1 MVINMQWIEVNIYT
15 TTDGIEPLCGRLY
28 AVGLNGVQIKDA
40 ADFNDFIENETQYWD
55 YIDESLE
62 PLKTCETCVTVY
74 LTDNADGRELL
85 SHIRGT
91 VAELRS
97 LDDDNKFGRLEIELS
112 GINEEDWANNWKKY
126 YKPFN
131 LGKNL
136 LIKPEWEQ
144 LDDNEIKDK
153 VVLSMNPGHLF
164 GTGTHHSTQLCMI
177 ELEKYIRNGDRVL
190 DLGCGSGILSILSL
204 LLGADSAVAVDIDP
218 AAPVTAM
225 ENLAMNGISPERY
238 SVLVGNVIDD
248 AALREKTGGDYD
260 VVVANIVA
268 DVIIAMSPTAYS
280 LTKKGGIF
288 ISSGIIGPRGDEV
301 REAVTGAGFEITD
314 IHEQSDWLCITA
326 KKN

>member
-1 MVINMQWIEVNIYT
+1 MKWIETNIYT

-40 ADFNDFIENETQYWD
+40 ADFNDFVENETQYWD

-74 LTDNADGRELL
+74 LTDDADGLELL

-91 VAELRS
+91 VAELKS
-97 LDDDNKFGRLEIELS
+97 LDTDGAFGRLEIELS
-112 GINEEDWANNWKKY
+112 GKDEEDWANNWKKY
-126 YKPFN
+126 YKPFK
-131 LGKNL
+131 LGKKL

-144 LDDNEIKDK
+144 LAESETNGR

-177 ELEKYIRNGDRVL
+177 ELEKYVRKGDRVL

-204 LLGADSAVAVDIDP
+204 LLGAESAVAVDIDP
-218 AAPVTAM
+218 AAPATAT
-225 ENLAMNGISPERY
+225 ENLELNGISPERY
-238 SVLVGNVIDD
+238 SVLVGSVTDD
-248 AALREKTGGDYD
+248 AALREKIGGDYD

-268 DVIIAMSPTAYS
+268 DVIIAISRTAYS
-280 LTKKGGIF
+280 QTRKGGVF
-288 ISSGIIGPRGDEV
+288 ITSGIIGPRGEEV
-301 REAVTGAGFEITD
+301 RKAIAEAGFEITD
-314 IHEQSDWLCITA
+314 VHEQSDWLCITA

>member
-1 MVINMQWIEVNIYT
+1 MQWIEVNIYT

-74 LTDNADGRELL
+74 LTDDADGRELL

-177 ELEKYIRNGDRVL
+177 ELEKYIRNGNRVL

>member
-1 MVINMQWIEVNIYT
+1 MQGTKWIEINIYT
-15 TTDGIEPLCGRLY
+15 TTEGIEPLCGRLY

-62 PLKTCETCVTVY
+62 PLKSCETCVTVY
-74 LTDNADGRELL
+74 LTDDADGREML

-91 VAELRS
+91 VAELKA
-97 LDDDNKFGRLEIELS
+97 LDNSGSFGRLDIELR
-112 GINEEDWANNWKKY
+112 GINEEDWANNWKQY
-126 YKPFN
+126 YKPFK
-131 LGKNL
+131 LGEKL
-136 LIKPEWEQ
+136 LIKPEWEEI
-144 LDDNEIKDK
+144 DNADGR

-177 ELEKYIRNGDRVL
+177 ELEKYVTEGDRVL

-204 LLGADSAVAVDIDP
+204 LLGAGSAVAVDIDP
-218 AAPVTAM
+218 AAPATAM

-238 SVLVGNVIDD
+238 NVLVGNVIDD
-248 AALREKTGGDYD
+248 AELRSKIGVDYD

-268 DVIIAMSPTAYS
+268 DVIIAMSKTAYCQ
-280 LTKKGGIF
+280 TRRGGIF
-288 ISSGIIGPRGDEV
+288 ITSGIIGPRGEEV
-301 REAVTGAGFEITD
+301 KAAITDAGFEIID
-314 IHEQSDWLCITA
+314 VHEQSDWLCITS

>member
-1 MVINMQWIEVNIYT
+1 MQWIETNIYT
-15 TTDGIEPLCGRLY
+15 TTEGIEPLCGRLY

-55 YIDESLE
+55 YIDDSLE

-74 LTDNADGRELL
+74 LTDDADGRELL

-91 VAELRS
+91 VTELKA
-97 LDDDNKFGRLEIELS
+97 LDRDGRFGRLEMDLK

-126 YKPFN
+126 YKTFN
-131 LGKNL
+131 LGKKL

-144 LDDNEIKDK
+144 LAESDVEDK

-177 ELEKYIRNGDRVL
+177 ELEKYVRKGDRVL

-204 LLGADSAVAVDIDP
+204 LLGAKDAVAVDIDP
-218 AAPVTAM
+218 AAPATAM

-248 AALREKTGGDYD
+248 TALREKIGGDYD

-268 DVIIAMSPTAYS
+268 DVIIAMSRTAYS
-280 LTKKGGIF
+280 QTRKGGIF
-288 ISSGIIGPRGDEV
+288 ITSGIIGPRGDEV
-301 REAVTGAGFEITD
+301 RAAITEAGFEITD
-314 IHEQSDWLCITA
+314 MHEQSDWLCITA

>member
-1 MVINMQWIEVNIYT
+1 MQWIETNIYT

-62 PLKTCETCVTVY
+62 SLKTCETCVTVY
-74 LTDNADGRELL
+74 LTDDADGRELL

-91 VAELRS
+91 VAELKS
-97 LDDDNKFGRLEIELS
+97 MDAEGNFGRLEIELK
-112 GINEEDWANNWKKY
+112 GVDEEDWANNWKKY
-126 YKPFN
+126 YKPFY
-131 LGKNL
+131 LGDNL
-136 LIKPEWEQ
+136 LIKPEWE
-144 LDDNEIKDK
+144 DIDNAEGK

-164 GTGTHHSTQLCMI
+164 GTGTHHSTQLCMV
-177 ELEKYIRNGDRVL
+177 ELEKYVQSGDRVL

-204 LLGADSAVAVDIDP
+204 LLGAESAVAVDIDP
-218 AAPVTAM
+218 AAPATAM
-225 ENLAMNGISPERY
+225 ENLAMNGISPDRY

-248 AALREKTGGDYD
+248 EALKAKIGGDYD

-268 DVIIAMSPTAYS
+268 DVIIAMSATAYS
-280 LTKKGGIF
+280 QTKQGGYF
-288 ISSGIIGPRGDEV
+288 ITSGIIGPRGDEV
-301 REAVTGAGFEITD
+301 KAAVTAAGFEIVEV
-314 IHEQSDWLCITA
+314 HEQSDWLCITA

>member
-1 MVINMQWIEVNIYT
+1 MQWIEVNIYT

-74 LTDNADGRELL
+74 LTDDADGRELL

-136 LIKPEWEQ
+136 LIKPEWAQ

>member
-1 MVINMQWIEVNIYT
+1 MQWIETNIYT
-15 TTDGIEPLCGRLY
+15 TTAGIEPLCGRLY

-62 PLKTCETCVTVY
+62 SLKTCETCVTVY
-74 LTDNADGRELL
+74 LTDDADGRELL

-91 VAELRS
+91 VAELKS
-97 LDDDNKFGRLEIELS
+97 MDNDGQFGRLEIELS

-136 LIKPEWEQ
+136 LIKPEWEEI
-144 LDDNEIKDK
+144 DDAEGK

-164 GTGTHHSTQLCMI
+164 GTGTHHSTQLCMV
-177 ELEKYIRNGDRVL
+177 ELEKYIQSGDRVL

-204 LLGADSAVAVDIDP
+204 LLGAKDAVAVDIDP
-218 AAPVTAM
+218 AAPATAM
-225 ENLAMNGISPERY
+225 ENLAMNGISPDRY

-248 AALREKTGGDYD
+248 DALKAKIGGNYD

-268 DVIIAMSPTAYS
+268 DVIIAMSTTAYAQ
-280 LTKKGGIF
+280 TKKGGYF
-288 ISSGIIGPRGDEV
+288 ITSGIIGPRGDEV
-301 REAVTGAGFEITD
+301 KSAITAAGFEIVAVHD
-314 IHEQSDWLCITA
+314 QSDWLCITA

>member
-1 MVINMQWIEVNIYT
+1 MDMQWIETNIYT

-28 AVGLNGVQIKDA
+28 AVGLNGVQITDA

-62 PLKTCETCVTVY
+62 PLKTCETRVTVY
-74 LTDNADGRELL
+74 LTDDPDGRELL

-91 VAELRS
+91 VAELKA
-97 LDDDNKFGRLEIELS
+97 LDAEGTFGRLAIELS

-126 YKPFN
+126 YKPFT
-131 LGKNL
+131 LGKKL

-144 LDDNEIKDK
+144 LEESQSQGK

-164 GTGTHHSTQLCMI
+164 GTGTHHSTQLCMV
-177 ELEKYIRNGDRVL
+177 ELEKYVRKGDRVL

-204 LLGADSAVAVDIDP
+204 LLGAESAVAVDIDP
-218 AAPVTAM
+218 AAPATAM
-225 ENLAMNGISPERY
+225 ENLSMNGISPDRY

-248 AALREKTGGDYD
+248 GALRGKIGGDYD

-268 DVIIAMSPTAYS
+268 DVIIAMSRTAYS
-280 LTKKGGIF
+280 QTRRGGVF
-288 ISSGIIGPRGDEV
+288 ITSGIIGPRADEV
-301 REAVTGAGFEITD
+301 KNALTEAGFEISD
-314 IHEQSDWLCITA
+314 IHEQSDWVCITA
-326 KKN
+326 NKN

>member
-1 MVINMQWIEVNIYT
+1 MQWIEVNIYT

-144 LDDNEIKDK
+144 LDESDVEDK
-153 VVLSMNPGHLF
+153 VVLAL
-164 GTGTHHSTQLCMI
+164 T
-177 ELEKYIRNGDRVL
+177 IRRSFV
-190 DLGCGSGILSILSL
+190 
-204 LLGADSAVAVDIDP
+204 
-218 AAPVTAM
+218 
-225 ENLAMNGISPERY
+225 
-238 SVLVGNVIDD
+238 
-248 AALREKTGGDYD
+248 
-260 VVVANIVA
+260 
-268 DVIIAMSPTAYS
+268 
-280 LTKKGGIF
+280 
-288 ISSGIIGPRGDEV
+288 
-301 REAVTGAGFEITD
+301 
-314 IHEQSDWLCITA
+314 
-326 KKN
+326 

>member
-1 MVINMQWIEVNIYT
+1 MQWIEVNIYT

-74 LTDNADGRELL
+74 LTDDADGRELL

-91 VAELRS
+91 IAELRS

-136 LIKPEWEQ
+136 LIKPAWEQ

>member
-1 MVINMQWIEVNIYT
+1 MKWIETNIYT

-40 ADFNDFIENETQYWD
+40 ADFNDFVENETQYWD

-74 LTDNADGRELL
+74 LTDDADGLELL

-91 VAELRS
+91 VAELKS
-97 LDDDNKFGRLEIELS
+97 LDTDGAFGRLEIELS
-112 GINEEDWANNWKKY
+112 GKDEEDWANNWKKY
-126 YKPFN
+126 YKPFK
-131 LGKNL
+131 LGKKL

-144 LDDNEIKDK
+144 LAESETNGR

-177 ELEKYIRNGDRVL
+177 ELEKYVRKGDRVL

-204 LLGADSAVAVDIDP
+204 LLGAESAVAVDIDP
-218 AAPVTAM
+218 AAPATAA
-225 ENLAMNGISPERY
+225 ENLELNGISPERY
-238 SVLVGNVIDD
+238 SVLVGSVTDD
-248 AALREKTGGDYD
+248 AALREKIGGDYD

-268 DVIIAMSPTAYS
+268 DVIIAISRTAYS
-280 LTKKGGIF
+280 QTRKGGVF
-288 ISSGIIGPRGDEV
+288 ITSGIIGPRGEEV
-301 REAVTGAGFEITD
+301 RKAIAEAGFEITD
-314 IHEQSDWLCITA
+314 VHEQSDWLCITA

>member
-1 MVINMQWIEVNIYT
+1 MQWIETNIYT

-62 PLKTCETCVTVY
+62 PLKSCETCVTVY
-74 LTDNADGRELL
+74 LTDDADGRELL

-91 VAELRS
+91 VAELKA
-97 LDDDNKFGRLEIELS
+97 LDADGAFGRLEIELS
-112 GINEEDWANNWKKY
+112 GINEEDWANNWKQY
-126 YKPFN
+126 YKPFT
-131 LGKNL
+131 LGKKL
-136 LIKPEWEQ
+136 LIKPEWET
-144 LDDNEIKDK
+144 LDEAQAKEK

-164 GTGTHHSTQLCMI
+164 GTGTHHSTQLCMT
-177 ELEKYIRNGDRVL
+177 ELEKYVKPGDRVL

-218 AAPVTAM
+218 AAPDTAM
-225 ENLAMNGISPERY
+225 ENLAMNGIDPARY
-238 SVLVGNVIDD
+238 RVLVGNVIDD
-248 AALREKTGGDYD
+248 AALKATVGGDYD

-268 DVIIAMSPTAYS
+268 DVIIAMSQTAYAQ
-280 LTKKGGIF
+280 TKRGGVF
-288 ISSGIIGPRGDEV
+288 ITSGIIGPRGDEV
-301 REAVTGAGFEITD
+301 QAAVTAAGFEIVD
-314 IHEQSDWLCITA
+314 VHDQSDWLCITA

>member
-1 MVINMQWIEVNIYT
+1 MQWIEVNIYT

-74 LTDNADGRELL
+74 LTDDADGRELL

-91 VAELRS
+91 IAELRS

-112 GINEEDWANNWKKY
+112 GINEENWANNWKKY

>member
-1 MVINMQWIEVNIYT
+1 MQWIEVNIYT

-74 LTDNADGRELL
+74 LTDDADGRELL

-91 VAELRS
+91 IAELRS

-136 LIKPEWEQ
+136 LIKPEWEK

>member
-1 MVINMQWIEVNIYT
+1 MQWIEVNIYT

-74 LTDNADGRELL
+74 LTDDTDGRELL

>member
-1 MVINMQWIEVNIYT
+1 MQWIEVNIYT

-260 VVVANIVA
+260 VVVANILA

>member
-1 MVINMQWIEVNIYT
+1 MQWIETNIYT

-62 PLKTCETCVTVY
+62 SLKTCETCVTVY
-74 LTDNADGRELL
+74 LTDDADGRELL
-85 SHIRGT
+85 SHIRST
-91 VAELRS
+91 VAELQS
-97 LDDDNKFGRLEIELS
+97 LDDDGKFGRLEIELS

-131 LGKNL
+131 LGRKL

-144 LDDNEIKDK
+144 LDQADVGDK

-177 ELEKYIRNGDRVL
+177 ELEKYVRQGDKVL
-190 DLGCGSGILSILSL
+190 DLGSGSGILSILSL
-204 LLGADSAVAVDIDP
+204 LLGAESAVAVDIDP
-218 AAPVTAM
+218 AAPATAM
-225 ENLAMNGISPERY
+225 ENLAMNGISPDRY

-248 AALREKTGGDYD
+248 QSLRKKIGGGYD

-268 DVIIAMSPTAYS
+268 DVIIAMSRTAYEQTRS
-280 LTKKGGIF
+280 GGIF
-288 ISSGIIGPRGDEV
+288 ITSGIIGPRAEEV
-301 REAVTGAGFEITD
+301 KTAVSEAGFSIID
-314 IHEQSDWLCITA
+314 IHDQSDWVCITA
-326 KKN
+326 RKN

>member
-1 MVINMQWIEVNIYT
+1 MQWIEVNIYT
-15 TTDGIEPLCGRLY
+15 TTDGIEPLCGRFY

>member
-1 MVINMQWIEVNIYT
+1 MKWIETNIYT

-40 ADFNDFIENETQYWD
+40 ADFNDFVENETQYWD

-74 LTDNADGRELL
+74 LTDDADGLELL

-91 VAELRS
+91 VAELKS
-97 LDDDNKFGRLEIELS
+97 LDTDGAFGRLEIELS
-112 GINEEDWANNWKKY
+112 GKDEEDWANNWKKY
-126 YKPFN
+126 YKPFK
-131 LGKNL
+131 LGKKL

-144 LDDNEIKDK
+144 LAESETNGR

-177 ELEKYIRNGDRVL
+177 ELEKYVRKGDRVL

-204 LLGADSAVAVDIDP
+204 LLGAESAVAVDIDT
-218 AAPVTAM
+218 AAPATAT
-225 ENLAMNGISPERY
+225 ENLELNGISPERY
-238 SVLVGNVIDD
+238 SVLVGSVTDD
-248 AALREKTGGDYD
+248 AALREKIGGDYD

-268 DVIIAMSPTAYS
+268 DVIIAISRTAYS
-280 LTKKGGIF
+280 QTRKGGVF
-288 ISSGIIGPRGDEV
+288 ITSGIIGPRGEEV
-301 REAVTGAGFEITD
+301 RKAIAEAGFEIIEMHD
-314 IHEQSDWLCITA
+314 QSDWLCITA

>member
-1 MVINMQWIEVNIYT
+1 MQWIETNIYT

-62 PLKTCETCVTVY
+62 SLKTCETCVTVY
-74 LTDNADGRELL
+74 LTDDADGRELL

-91 VAELRS
+91 VAELKSIDGEGR
-97 LDDDNKFGRLEIELS
+97 FGRLEIELK
-112 GINEEDWANNWKKY
+112 GVDEEDWANNWKKY
-126 YKPFN
+126 YKPFY
-131 LGKNL
+131 LGENL
-136 LIKPEWEQ
+136 LIKPEWEEI
-144 LDDNEIKDK
+144 DNAEGK

-164 GTGTHHSTQLCMI
+164 GTGTHHSTQLCMV
-177 ELEKYIRNGDRVL
+177 ELEKYIKAGDRVL

-204 LLGADSAVAVDIDP
+204 LLGAESAVAVDIDP

-225 ENLAMNGISPERY
+225 ENLAMNGISPDRY

-248 AALREKTGGDYD
+248 EALKAKIGGDYD

-268 DVIIAMSPTAYS
+268 DVIIAMSETAYAQ
-280 LTKKGGIF
+280 TRKGGWF
-288 ISSGIIGPRGDEV
+288 ITSGIIGPRGDEV
-301 REAVTGAGFEITD
+301 KAAITAAGFEIVYVHD
-314 IHEQSDWLCITA
+314 QSDWLCITA
-326 KKN
+326 RKN

>member
-1 MVINMQWIEVNIYT
+1 
-15 TTDGIEPLCGRLY
+15 
-28 AVGLNGVQIKDA
+28 
-40 ADFNDFIENETQYWD
+40 
-55 YIDESLE
+55 
-62 PLKTCETCVTVY
+62 
-74 LTDNADGRELL
+74 
-85 SHIRGT
+85 
-91 VAELRS
+91 
-97 LDDDNKFGRLEIELS
+97 
-112 GINEEDWANNWKKY
+112 
-126 YKPFN
+126 
-131 LGKNL
+131 
-136 LIKPEWEQ
+136 
-144 LDDNEIKDK
+144 
-153 VVLSMNPGHLF
+153 MNPGHLF